1 MCLGIFFYIAY
12 AMVFQLN
19 CKYYEGPD
27 HAKTLTLELSDLS
40 DQNFAVTLDV
50 MSSWFGLG
58 ALDSV
63 KLL

>member
-1 MCLGIFFYIAY
+1 
-12 AMVFQLN
+12 MVFQLN